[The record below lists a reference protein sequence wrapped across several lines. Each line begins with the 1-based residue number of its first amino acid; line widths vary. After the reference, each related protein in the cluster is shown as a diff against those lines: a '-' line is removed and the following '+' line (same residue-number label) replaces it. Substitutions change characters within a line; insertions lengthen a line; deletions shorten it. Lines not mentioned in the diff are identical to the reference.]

1 MKKTLFLLTFA
12 IAIWGLNAQNSITN
26 SDFELWSYGK
36 PVNWTVDI
44 HGTITTEYINIPVE
58 VHFGEKTTSI
68 VHSGSAAVRV
78 ASADATSSVISYTM
92 NLPGV
97 LQAGESDGFSL
108 PLETAMTVLNIM
120 QDSAGI
126 ASILSNLDSQD
137 LEALSSFFKVL
148 SKGVPCST
156 TPHGVTAW
164 VQYIPQEGDQM
175 AMFAMTKKDGLLV
188 DYTFELFGSSNPNAY
203 QQVRVD
209 FNTPDAVCDTI
220 MVILVSA
227 TQMNSSSVLYV
238 DDVALD
244 YTDGITSYSLFPGNV
259 YPNPATDCIKVR
271 PENEFPYVWTLTDM
285 TGKTLMSGE
294 ASGETSIDTRNCA
307 SGMYLLNIN
316 GDGISGTRKIMIR

>member
-1 MKKTLFLLTFA
+1 MKKALFIFTFA
-12 IAIWGLNAQNSITN
+12 IGILGLNAQNSILN

-36 PVNWTVDI
+36 PVNWTVDV
-44 HGTITTEYINIPVE
+44 HGTITTDYINIPVE
-58 VHFGEKTTSI
+58 VHFGEQSTI
-68 VHSGSAAVRV
+68 VHSGNSAVRI

-97 LQAGESDGFSL
+97 LQAGESEGFSL
-108 PLETAMTVLNIM
+108 PMEAAMTVLNLM

-126 ASILSNLDSQD
+126 ANILSNLSDQD
-137 LEALSSFFKVL
+137 LEALASFFKVF
-148 SKGVPCST
+148 SRGVPCTS

-164 VQYIPQEGDQM
+164 VKYIPQEGDQM

-188 DYTFELFGSSNPNAY
+188 DYTFELFGSNDPSSY
-203 QQVRVD
+203 QQVRID

-244 YTDGITSYSLFPGNV
+244 YTDGITSYGLFHGNV
-259 YPNPATDCIKVR
+259 YPNPASDFVTVR
-271 PENEFPYVWTLTDM
+271 PENDLPYVWTLTDM
-285 TGKTLMSGE
+285 MGKTLMTGE
-294 ASGETSIDTRNCA
+294 AAGETTIDTRSCA

-316 GDGISGTRKIMIR
+316 GDGISGSRKIMIR